1 LIDTLFSSGF
11 MVVSVK
17 RVGSIPEISSAG
29 VGLEDILK
37 EVAKIDDD
45 AFRTQVARL
54 LEDAPDD
61 EERVL
66 VDRVN
71 EIFNLTYRYVIRNL
85 EKEIAKNPEAL
96 F

>member
-1 LIDTLFSSGF
+1 MIDTLFSSGF
-11 MVVSVK
+11 MVVSAK
-17 RVGSIPEISSAG
+17 RVRCIPDISSEG
-29 VGLEDILK
+29 VKLEDILT

-54 LEDAPDD
+54 LEDAPDN

-66 VDRVN
+66 VERVN

-85 EKEIAKNPEAL
+85 EKEIVKNPEAL

>member
-1 LIDTLFSSGF
+1 
-11 MVVSVK
+11 MVVSAK
-17 RVGSIPEISSAG
+17 RVRSIPEISHSG
-29 VGLEDILK
+29 MVLEDILK

-54 LEDAPDD
+54 LDDIPDD
-61 EERVL
+61 EERAL

-71 EIFNLTYRYVIRNL
+71 EIFNLTYRYVIHNL
-85 EKEIAKNPEAL
+85 EKEVAKNHEAI